1 MKLRNLFKDR
11 EVHNAV
17 VQTSGKYNHP
27 FYEIDRYSPLSNVET
42 RLYSELREAI
52 PIIDAAILKTVRLT
66 GGFKVVCSDSAAQ
79 RELDN
84 FLKGVQVGALSRG
97 IDSFISAYLDQLIT
111 YGTAVGEMV
120 ISKNVDDISAL
131 YLAKP
136 CDIEFKKGDNPLDTL
151 VCVNTGT
158 GIVPVKNQ
166 GVLLLSALNAS
177 PDAPYGRSVLKGLP
191 FVSSVLL
198 KIFNSTGLN
207 FDRMGNLRFAVTY
220 RPTEDTSN
228 VREKAK
234 AIAEEWS
241 KVMNNKN
248 SVSDFI
254 SVGDVDI
261 KVIGA
266 DNQVLDT
273 EVPVRQMLE
282 QIVAKMGI
290 PPFLLGL
297 NWSSTERMS
306 VQQCHI
312 LTSELEAY
320 RRILTPVITKICD
333 TYLRLHRYSDCV
345 NVEWDDITLLDQTE
359 MARARLLNAQAQK
372 AEEELTVGNK

>member
-1 MKLRNLFKDR
+1 MKLRNLFREKDTQT
-11 EVHNAV
+11 AV
-17 VQTSGKYNHP
+17 VETSGKYNHP
-27 FYEIDRYSPLSNVET
+27 FYEIDRYSPLCNAET
-42 RLYSELREAI
+42 RLYTELREAI
-52 PIIDAAILKTVRLT
+52 PVIDAAILKTVRLT
-66 GGFKVVCSDSAAQ
+66 GGFKVECKNASAQ
-79 RELDN
+79 RELDE
-84 FLKGVQVGALSRG
+84 FLRSVQVGALSHG
-97 IDSFISAYLDQLIT
+97 IESFVSSYLDQLIT

-131 YLAKP
+131 YLANP
-136 CDIEFKKGDNPLDTL
+136 CDIEFKKGNSPLDTL
-151 VCVNTGT
+151 VCVNTDRGP
-158 GIVPVKNQ
+158 VAVKNQ
-166 GVLLLSALNAS
+166 GVLLLSALNPT
-177 PDAPYGRSVLKGLP
+177 PDEPYGRSVLKGLP

-198 KIFNSTGLN
+198 KIYNSTGLN

-241 KVMNNKN
+241 KAMNNKN

-266 DNQVLDT
+266 DSQVLDT

-306 VQQCHI
+306 VQQCDI
-312 LTSELEAY
+312 LTSELESY

-333 TYLRLHRYSDCV
+333 TFLKLRRYSDETRV
-345 NVEWDDITLLDQTE
+345 VWEDITLLDQTE

-372 AEEELTVGNK
+372 TEEELSVGK